1 MSLVKN
7 TDGHSIIQD
16 LRESICDDDV
26 ILIQAE
32 SFSIFAFDQLK
43 ERIEK
48 AKEIKILITDE
59 NIRDFFDEDFD
70 IPASKRLE
78 SANIALQIIELLK
91 ERKIRIKKRAEIKS
105 CFIVTKKWAYEL
117 KKDSLN
123 AKNFGFSEDENYTDR
138 NHKYSSDEEDYVDI
152 KKEFSELW
160 QDRKSLEINDKIS
173 EDLKKC
179 LFVSPNDAYYFLLK
193 ELFKQDIDK
202 IATNNTVTENF
213 QNSKIYNA
221 MFDFQK
227 HAAEDIINRLETL
240 GVCFLSDSV
249 GLGKTF
255 TALGVIKKYLL
266 EGTRVLVLCPK
277 KLENN
282 WRAFM
287 HADKDNFLKE
297 RFDYDLLF
305 HTDLGR
311 KGKSWDDRDLENINW
326 DSYGLVVID
335 ESHNFRSG
343 LKTDKSKQVIENRY
357 SFLMSK
363 VIRGEVKSKLLLL
376 SATPVNNR
384 FKDMK
389 NQLELVCTDGIC
401 SSILPKGKT
410 LRNIFNK
417 ADRDFEKWLKNPDEE
432 KTTKSLVQAL
442 DPVFIKILETI
453 SIARSRDHIKK
464 FYNDNSSQLNFPKRL
479 PPVSI
484 EKYDDCINASELYEK
499 IAMTLLQWNLSVY
512 SVPNY
517 IRPEHTEKYSSL
529 LKDLANSRLKSNQ
542 EKFKKLIRS
551 NVLKRLESSVYSFDK
566 TLEHIENKT
575 QETITKIEAFKK
587 NHNEDTIEINDDIKI
602 FEEDDDDIILANQKY
617 KIRLEHLDLDL
628 WYDALKTDLNFIAK
642 LRDYAHGFF
651 ASDAK
656 IKKLKRII
664 KQKIYSP
671 NPQNGNNKKILI
683 FTAFSDTAHE
693 LYNKLKDFMKEKY
706 NIETGLVT
714 GTYQETSLQTSEK
727 MDFNKILACFSPKS
741 KHKDELYPKIQGE
754 IDLLIATDCISE
766 GQNLQDCDFLVNY
779 DIHWNP
785 TRIIQRF
792 GRIDR
797 IGSVNKEIQMV
808 NFWPCEDLNLYIQLK
823 SRVEGRMVATD
834 LSGTA
839 LDNPL
844 SADSSDKDFDYRA
857 EQIKKGIKQ
866 TALDDDE
873 EKVLLREFT
882 NIKNGNFEASNS
894 FSITDFS
901 SLGFKNEYK
910 NYLSKIRNEKTPDA
924 IETFPKGIIA
934 VIKNENFHKGDI
946 FILKEKAAGNE
957 IEEKRRRYP
966 FFPYHF
972 VYVSDTEA
980 KVLDSVQ
987 MLSII
992 REACNGNNEVNESCS
1007 ESIIEAKEYLK
1018 RAEDS
1023 LNEKEDDDMNTALI
1037 NGDFSGLENI
1047 SSEENQKKLELVSY
1061 FVLR

>member
-1 MSLVKN
+1 MSSVKN
-7 TDGHSIIQD
+7 TDDHSIIQD
-16 LRESICDDDV
+16 LRESICDDDS

-32 SFSIFAFDQLK
+32 SFSIFAFDILK
-43 ERIEK
+43 EQIGK
-48 AKEIKILITDE
+48 AKEIKLLISDE
-59 NIRDFFDEDFD
+59 NIKDFFDEDFD
-70 IPASKRLE
+70 IHASKRLE
-78 SANIALQIIELLK
+78 SANIALQLIELLK
-91 ERKIRIKKRAEIKS
+91 ERKIRIKKCERIDS
-105 CFIVTKKWAYEL
+105 CFIVTKKWAYEF

-123 AKNFGFSEDENYTDR
+123 AKNFGFSADENYTDR
-138 NHKYSSDEEDYVDI
+138 NHKYSSDEEDYADI

-160 QDRKSLEINDKIS
+160 QDRKSLEVNEKIA
-173 EDLKKC
+173 EGLKKC

-193 ELFKQDIDK
+193 ELFNQDVDK
-202 IATNNTVTENF
+202 NTAANAVSENF

-335 ESHNFRSG
+335 ESHNFRTG
-343 LKTDKSKQVIENRY
+343 LKTDKTKHVIENRY

-363 VIRGEVKSKLLLL
+363 VVRGEVKSKLLLL

-384 FKDMK
+384 FTDMK

-410 LRNIFNK
+410 LRNVFNK

-432 KTTKSLVQAL
+432 KTTRSLVHVL

-464 FYNDNSSQLNFPKRL
+464 FYGSNSQLNFPKRL

-484 EKYDDCINASELYEK
+484 EKYDECMNASELYEK

-512 SVPNY
+512 SVPSY
-517 IRPEHTEKYSSL
+517 IRPEHTEKYSSFI
-529 LKDLANSRLKSNQ
+529 KDISNSRIKSDPV
-542 EKFKKLIRS
+542 KFKKLIRS
-551 NVLKRLESSVYSFDK
+551 NVLKRLESSAYSFDK
-566 TLEHIENKT
+566 TLEHIEKKT
-575 QETITKIEAFKK
+575 QEAISKIEAFKK
-587 NHNEDTIEINDDIKI
+587 NHNEETIEINDDIKI
-602 FEEDDDDIILANQKY
+602 FEEDDDDIILTNQKY
-617 KIRLEHLDLDL
+617 KIRLEHLDLDR
-628 WYDALKTDLNFIAK
+628 WYDALKTDLRFIVR
-642 LRDYAHGFF
+642 LRDYAHGFLV
-651 ASDAK
+651 SDAK
-656 IKKLKRII
+656 IKKLKKII
-664 KQKIYSP
+664 KSKIYSP
-671 NPQNGNNKKILI
+671 NPQNGNNKKIII
-683 FTAFSDTAHE
+683 FTAYSDTAHE
-693 LYNKLKDFMKEKY
+693 LYNKLKGFMKEKF
-706 NIETGLVT
+706 NIETALVT
-714 GTYQETSLQTSEK
+714 GTYQETSLQTGEK
-727 MDFNKILACFSPKS
+727 MDFNKILTCFSPKS

-766 GQNLQDCDFLVNY
+766 GQNLQDCDFLINY

-844 SADSSDKDFDYRA
+844 SADSTGNDFDYRA
-857 EQIKKGIKQ
+857 EQIEKNIKQ

-910 NYLSKIRNEKTPDA
+910 NYLSKIRNEKTPDT
-924 IETFPKGIIA
+924 IETFPKGICT
-934 VIKNENFHKGDI
+934 VIKNDNFPKGDI
-946 FILKEKAAGNE
+946 FILKERAAENG
-957 IEEKRRRYP
+957 IEEKRRQYP
-966 FFPYHF
+966 FFPFHF
-972 VYVSDTEA
+972 VYVSDSEA
-980 KVLDSVQ
+980 KVMDSVQ
-987 MLSII
+987 MLSVI
-992 REACNGNNEVNESCS
+992 REACNGNNEVNESYS
-1007 ESIIEAKEYLK
+1007 ESLTEAKEYLK

-1023 LNEKEDDDMNTALI
+1023 LVEKEEADVNIDLI
-1037 NGDFSGLENI
+1037 NGNFTGLDNLL
-1047 SSEENQKKLELVSY
+1047 SEDNQKKIELVSY